1 MDSFLGFR
9 VISLFYFVKKNYLE
23 VIRIMWEKFK
33 LAFETILTALNIN
46 KVLLELENN
55 KKINVLSA
63 FLLVIGAF
71 FGFYFYFNLSVILS
85 MLLGLLWGA
94 LVKESIDI
102 SVYMLIFLTYYREK
116 FISTGNSNFTPKPE
130 ALKRKS
136 FKKVAI
142 LFGIYVALIVAL
154 YFITTIFF
162 I

>member
-1 MDSFLGFR
+1 
-9 VISLFYFVKKNYLE
+9 
-23 VIRIMWEKFK
+23 MWEKFK

-55 KKINVLSA
+55 KKINVVSA

-71 FGFYFYFNLSVILS
+71 LYFYFSVEESVLIS
-85 MLLGLLWGA
+85 MALGLFWGA
-94 LVKESIDI
+94 LVKESIDLLI
-102 SVYMLIFLTYYREK
+102 YMLIFLTYYREK

-142 LFGIYVALIVAL
+142 AFGIYVALLVLL
-154 YFITTIFF
+154 YFITIS
-162 I
+162 II